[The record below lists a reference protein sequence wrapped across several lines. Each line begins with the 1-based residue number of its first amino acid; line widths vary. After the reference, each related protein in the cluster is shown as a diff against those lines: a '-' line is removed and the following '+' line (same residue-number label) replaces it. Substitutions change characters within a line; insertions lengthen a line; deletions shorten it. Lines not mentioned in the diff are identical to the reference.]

1 LIDELIDELIDDPWL
16 VDACLDSAKRR
27 QKLPYLRI
35 VGVIIFVIVISPIAQ
50 SILIKRWKGFYPP
63 SIRSPPPPTTPQT
76 EK

>member
-16 VDACLDSAKRR
+16 VDVCLDSAKRR

-50 SILIKRWKGFYPP
+50 SLLI
-63 SIRSPPPPTTPQT
+63 
-76 EK
+76 